1 MKIGSSLNMKCFQ
14 RLSKTHQA
22 LPVLLREKIGSEVR
36 AHRPVKIYNR
46 TNTEA
51 QQTVPADI
59 LPLSLT
65 ENESQQG
72 KTAVTTL
79 VADLSQRKDNSIA
92 GRHTILLSTREFILN
107 MTFHD
112 LHV

>member
-36 AHRPVKIYNR
+36 AHRPVMIYNR
-46 TNTEA
+46 WNTEA

-72 KTAVTTL
+72 KPAVTTL
-79 VADLSQRKDNSIA
+79 VADLSQRKENSIS
-92 GRHTILLSTREFILN
+92 GRHNIA
-107 MTFHD
+107 FHQGVYTQYD
-112 LHV
+112 VP